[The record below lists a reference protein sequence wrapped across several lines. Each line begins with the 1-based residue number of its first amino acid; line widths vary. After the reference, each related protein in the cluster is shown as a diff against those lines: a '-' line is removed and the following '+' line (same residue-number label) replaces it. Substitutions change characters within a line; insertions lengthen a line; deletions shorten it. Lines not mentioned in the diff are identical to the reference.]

1 MNRSIQVNAIARSPT
16 LNNPILLNVENSRS
30 APTLRTMSCDVR
42 DHVAYVTFTRPESMN
57 SMTPEVHG
65 DLESLLDYLE
75 ADFEL
80 RALVITGTGKA
91 FCVGLDLE
99 VIKRGFPDLVYF
111 ETVVRRFQNI
121 LLRLEALTMP
131 TIAAVNGYARA
142 GGWELMLACDLVLV
156 AEEAQVGD
164 AHSVYAVAPG
174 GGASQRLPRIIGMQR
189 AKEIIWSGR
198 WMQAGELVEYGLA
211 LRSVPLA
218 ELPTA
223 TEELLQNIRD
233 KPRKML
239 AVTKEMI
246 RLGENLPIKDAIEL
260 EVQLFFDYMRSSP
273 DPIEGVH
280 AYLEKRKPVWR
291 A

>member
-1 MNRSIQVNAIARSPT
+1 MNSLIHLNATARSPA
-16 LNNPILLNVENSRS
+16 LNNPILLHPEKGRS
-30 APTLRTMSCDVR
+30 TPALHTMTCDVR
-42 DHVAYVTFTRPESMN
+42 DHVAYITFTRPESMN

-121 LLRLEALTMP
+121 LLRLEALTLP

-198 WMQAGELVEYGLA
+198 WMHASELVEYGLA
-211 LRSVPLA
+211 PALYPLRNYPAPPKNSFRISGTNPA
-218 ELPTA
+218 RC
-223 TEELLQNIRD
+223 LQS
-233 KPRKML
+233 PR
-239 AVTKEMI
+239 T
-246 RLGENLPIKDAIEL
+246 
-260 EVQLFFDYMRSSP
+260 
-273 DPIEGVH
+273 
-280 AYLEKRKPVWR
+280 
-291 A
+291 